1 MYLKDTSEAAAYFK
15 TILKIYLRLWLMLKC
30 CLFSWGFFWKKKM
43 VFILFPFLKIKNMS
57 LNVKNCSDICVK

>member
-30 CLFSWGFFWKKKM
+30 CLFSWGFFRKKKNG
-43 VFILFPFLKIKNMS
+43 VYTLPIFEDKKYVLK
-57 LNVKNCSDICVK
+57 C